1 MVFKLIRS
9 VFGID
14 RSDAGTDVPVEQ
26 DEQNTAA
33 AGTDA
38 SGSVAD
44 TRVESA
50 DAAEP
55 AGAAGAASTERAADE
70 PDPDVETPEE
80 AAAAGTDAAASTG
93 SLTEEPPADTAAAEP
108 AEAAGPTDEDD
119 EGGIPVEEVSGIGPA
134 YAQRLNDTGIESVG
148 DLLAADPEDVAASTD
163 LSPKRISRWQDAAGD
178 G

>member
-26 DEQNTAA
+26 DEQDTAA

-50 DAAEP
+50 GAAEP
-55 AGAAGAASTERAADE
+55 AGAAGAASTERA
-70 PDPDVETPEE
+70 DPDVETPEE

-93 SLTEEPPADTAAAEP
+93 SLTEEPPADAAAAEP